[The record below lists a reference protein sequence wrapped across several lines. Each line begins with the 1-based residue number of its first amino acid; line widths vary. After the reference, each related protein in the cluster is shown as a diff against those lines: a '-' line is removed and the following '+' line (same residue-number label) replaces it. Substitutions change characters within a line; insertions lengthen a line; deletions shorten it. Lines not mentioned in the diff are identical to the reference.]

1 MMLNM
6 FKMIDSKKENLAT
19 YSFDRNSRH
28 PIPLGDWD
36 MGFKSKYEERDL
48 CLYSISFLIKN
59 YYKQK
64 WVISKIFYSNH
75 IAVVMA
81 TKGC

>member
-19 YSFDRNSRH
+19 YSFNRNSRD
-28 PIPLGDWD
+28 PIPFGAQD

-48 CLYSISFLIKN
+48 CLCCISFLIKN
-59 YYKQK
+59 Y
-64 WVISKIFYSNH
+64 
-75 IAVVMA
+75 
-81 TKGC
+81 